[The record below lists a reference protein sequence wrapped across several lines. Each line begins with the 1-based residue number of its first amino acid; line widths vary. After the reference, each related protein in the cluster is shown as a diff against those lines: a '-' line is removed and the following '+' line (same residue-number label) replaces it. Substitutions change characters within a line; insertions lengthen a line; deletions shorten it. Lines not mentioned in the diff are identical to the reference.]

1 MMGNVELYHQA
12 RWRELERTAA
22 ARTTGQPP
30 IDAVATT
37 PVQAIG
43 LRLIRLGARLAGP
56 TIGRAAT
63 QH

>member
-12 RWRELERTAA
+12 RWRELERVATARA
-22 ARTTGQPP
+22 SSVSANA
-30 IDAVATT
+30 AVATT

-43 LRLIRLGARLAGP
+43 LGLVRLGVRLAGP
-56 TIGRAAT
+56 SLGRAAT

>member
-12 RWRELERTAA
+12 RWRELERTVNARATSAPPNEPA
-22 ARTTGQPP
+22 AR
-30 IDAVATT
+30 T
-37 PVQAIG
+37 PVQALG
-43 LRLIRLGARLAGP
+43 LGLIRLGARLAGP